1 MSVEEVTKNVLES
14 LKVILKEKLTE
25 LVPTLMKEIEPD
37 LIKYAKELI
46 EDFVIDNNLLLET
59 VKETLLSTDEEVEQ
73 FLESFASLCDEKLVE
88 RESNYWKFTRCDRLL
103 NLYNDCLQCEP
114 MYIPK
119 QFRSDKY
126 HVMSRQELNIVI
138 KMGLKRLQGEC
149 EIMNCRKEEF
159 LNRVQLIDQ
168 EIEELIYQSNL
179 SPKATK
185 ILLDR
190 WKTFYVKD
198 TTKVDKKWDKRIE
211 STKRAFEKDKK
222 FLSQHQENRVG
233 NKVYSIESERRKNF

>member
-1 MSVEEVTKNVLES
+1 MSVEEVTKSVLES

-37 LIKYAKELI
+37 LIKYAKESI

-168 EIEELIYQSNL
+168 EIEELINQSNL

-222 FLSQHQENRVG
+222 FKIDKLNTPKRSRICL
-233 NKVYSIESERRKNF
+233 K